1 MAKAEKK
8 EAKPKA
14 EKKEK
19 PEKKVVEKKAAK
31 PKAEKKEKP
40 AKKEK
45 KEKDPN
51 APKRALGS
59 YMFFSAD
66 KRGEIKEKNP
76 SYGVADIAK
85 ELGAAWKALG
95 EKEKSKY
102 EELAKKDKER
112 YEKEKAK
119 YDAGK

>member
-1 MAKAEKK
+1 
-8 EAKPKA
+8 
-14 EKKEK
+14 
-19 PEKKVVEKKAAK
+19 VQ
-31 PKAEKKEKP
+31 
-40 AKKEK
+40 
-45 KEKDPN
+45 
-51 APKRALGS
+51 
-59 YMFFSAD
+59 
-66 KRGEIKEKNP
+66 IKEKNP